1 MNRAWCF
8 DTYDDPRRY
17 VREAEADHVRL
28 SKMERAARSAD
39 KATQAVNPGR
49 TLENSASLIDRA
61 RKRLDAFI
69 NRQRDAGKGAEEVSD
84 AWSRTEGLIRKAL
97 AVFSV
102 AAVKGKIQKAL
113 EEFSNQYNAEVQLGV
128 VMKNAGMDQ
137 KAFDAIRDR
146 ASALESKTTFG
157 GDTFVAGAAELG
169 TYLKDPE
176 ALSAAMGT
184 LANYAAGMGGPSVDQ
199 SQMVEY
205 ATQLGKALDGTY
217 DGLKKKGFE
226 LTEAQQKIIETG
238 TDMEKVAVIN
248 DVINQSWKGLAESYA
263 NTPTGK
269 IEQFKNKIGQ
279 LYEAAGQ
286 KLVGGVMRLLTAVT
300 NLLDTIQNTG
310 ALDGVCVALN
320 VIMGLLSYAATAVSW
335 IAQVV
340 VDNWPTVS
348 AILTAIAIV
357 LLPAMIS
364 RLWATVAPVLAQAA
378 AWALA
383 NAPLIMMIALVA
395 LLISAAMD
403 AGVTIEDVVGFVGG
417 LLGGLYAFGYNLIAD
432 IWNFIATFAEFFAN
446 VFVDPIGSIERLF
459 LGLADSVLG
468 VLETIANAID
478 AVFGSSLSDAV
489 GNWRSGLQA
498 KIEASYGENAVRYD
512 RMEKIDT
519 ASTAAAWST
528 GAKGIANNLSQITG
542 KLDSLTSSW
551 DVSRSTGTINGGD
564 LDSVGSVGKIDSDV
578 NIADEDL
585 KFLRD
590 VAEMRYVQNFVTLTP
605 TVAMD
610 AQISERVDLDDVV
623 SAIERKLEGEFIAA
637 AEGVYN

>member
-1 MNRAWCF
+1 MTIRDGMSAKLKRITSAF
-8 DTYDDPRRY
+8 Q
-17 VREAEADHVRL
+17 
-28 SKMERAARSAD
+28 KMERAARSAD

-102 AAVKGKIQKAL
+102 AAVKGQIQKAL

-146 ASALESKTTFG
+146 ASELESKTTFG

-226 LTEAQQKIIETG
+226 LSEAQQKIIETG

-300 NLLDTIQNTG
+300 SLLDTLQNTG
-310 ALDGVCVALN
+310 ALDGVCVVLN
-320 VIMGLLSYAATAVSW
+320 VIMGLLGYAATAVSW

-340 VDNWPTVS
+340 VDNWTTVS

-364 RLWATVAPVLAQAA
+364 RLWATV
-378 AWALA
+378 ALA

>member
-1 MNRAWCF
+1 MTIRDGMSAKLKRITSAF
-8 DTYDDPRRY
+8 Q
-17 VREAEADHVRL
+17 
-28 SKMERAARSAD
+28 KMERAARSAD

-84 AWSRTEGLIRKAL
+84 AWSRTEVLIKKAL

-102 AAVKGKIQKAL
+102 AAVKGQIQKAL

-248 DVINQSWKGLAESYA
+248 DVINQSWAGLAESYA

-320 VIMGLLSYAATAVSW
+320 VVMGLLGYAATAVSW
-335 IAQVV
+335 IVQV
-340 VDNWPTVS
+340 
-348 AILTAIAIV
+348 
-357 LLPAMIS
+357 
-364 RLWATVAPVLAQAA
+364 
-378 AWALA
+378 
-383 NAPLIMMIALVA
+383 
-395 LLISAAMD
+395 ISAAMD

-610 AQISERVDLDDVV
+610 AQISERMDLDDVV

>member
-1 MNRAWCF
+1 MTIRDGMSAKLKRITSAF
-8 DTYDDPRRY
+8 Q
-17 VREAEADHVRL
+17 
-28 SKMERAARSAD
+28 KMERAARSAD

-84 AWSRTEGLIRKAL
+84 AWSRTEGLIKKAL

-102 AAVKGKIQKAL
+102 AAVKGQIQKAL

-300 NLLDTIQNTG
+300 NLLDTLQNTG
-310 ALDGVCVALN
+310 ALDGVCVVLN
-320 VIMGLLSYAATAVSW
+320 VIMGLLGYAATAVSW

-364 RLWATVAPVLAQAA
+364 RLLATAA

-403 AGVTIEDVVGFVGG
+403 AGATIEDVVGFVGG

-551 DVSRSTGTINGGD
+551 DVSRSTGTINGGV

>member
-1 MNRAWCF
+1 MTIRDGMSAKLKRITSAF
-8 DTYDDPRRY
+8 Q
-17 VREAEADHVRL
+17 
-28 SKMERAARSAD
+28 KMERAARSAD

-84 AWSRTEGLIRKAL
+84 AWSRTEVLIRKAL

-102 AAVKGKIQKAL
+102 AAVKGQIQKAL

-146 ASALESKTTFG
+146 ASKLESKTTFG

-226 LTEAQQKIIETG
+226 LSEAQQKIIETG

-300 NLLDTIQNTG
+300 NLLDTLQNTG
-310 ALDGVCVALN
+310 ALDGVCVVLN
-320 VIMGLLSYAATAVSW
+320 VIMGLLGYAATAVSW
-335 IAQVV
+335 I
-340 VDNWPTVS
+340 
-348 AILTAIAIV
+348 
-357 LLPAMIS
+357 
-364 RLWATVAPVLAQAA
+364 
-378 AWALA
+378 
-383 NAPLIMMIALVA
+383 A

>member
-1 MNRAWCF
+1 MTIRDGMSAKLKRITSAF
-8 DTYDDPRRY
+8 Q
-17 VREAEADHVRL
+17 
-28 SKMERAARSAD
+28 KMERAARSAD

-102 AAVKGKIQKAL
+102 AAVKGQIQKAL

-128 VMKNAGMDQ
+128 VMKNAGMNQ

-146 ASALESKTTFG
+146 ASELESKTTFG

-169 TYLKDPE
+169 TYLKDPK
-176 ALSAAMGT
+176 ALSTAMGT

-226 LTEAQQKIIETG
+226 LSEAQQKIIETG

-300 NLLDTIQNTG
+300 NLLDTLQNTG

-320 VIMGLLSYAATAVSW
+320 VIMGLLGYAATAVSW

-364 RLWATVAPVLAQAA
+364 RLLATAA

-403 AGVTIEDVVGFVGG
+403 AGATIEDVVGFVGG
-417 LLGGLYAFGYNLIAD
+417 LLGGLYAFGYNLVAD
-432 IWNFIATFAEFFAN
+432 IWNFIAAFAEFFAN

>member
-1 MNRAWCF
+1 MTIRDGMSAKLKRITSAF
-8 DTYDDPRRY
+8 Q
-17 VREAEADHVRL
+17 
-28 SKMERAARSAD
+28 KMERAARSAD

-84 AWSRTEGLIRKAL
+84 AWSRTEGLIKKAL

-102 AAVKGKIQKAL
+102 AAVKGQIQKAL

-300 NLLDTIQNTG
+300 NLLDTLQNTG
-310 ALDGVCVALN
+310 ALDGVCVVLN
-320 VIMGLLSYAATAVSW
+320 VIMGLLGYAATAVSW

-340 VDNWPTVS
+340 VDNWATVS

-364 RLWATVAPVLAQAA
+364 RLWATVA
-378 AWALA
+378 LA

-403 AGVTIEDVVGFVGG
+403 AGATIEDVVGFVGG

-590 VAEMRYVQNFVTLTP
+590 VAEMRYVQNFVTLAP

>member
-1 MNRAWCF
+1 MTIRDGMSAKLKRITSAF
-8 DTYDDPRRY
+8 Q
-17 VREAEADHVRL
+17 
-28 SKMERAARSAD
+28 KMERAARSAD

-102 AAVKGKIQKAL
+102 AAVKGQIQKAL

-146 ASALESKTTFG
+146 ASELESKTTFG

-169 TYLKDPE
+169 TYLKDPK

-226 LTEAQQKIIETG
+226 LSEAQQKIIETG

-300 NLLDTIQNTG
+300 NLLDTLQNTG
-310 ALDGVCVALN
+310 ALDGVCVVLN
-320 VIMGLLSYAATAVSW
+320 VIMGLLGYAATAVSW

-364 RLWATVAPVLAQAA
+364 RLWATVAPV
-378 AWALA
+378 
-383 NAPLIMMIALVA
+383 IMMIALVA

-432 IWNFIATFAEFFAN
+432 IRNFIATFAEFFAN
-446 VFVDPIGSIERLF
+446 VFVDPIGSIKRLF

>member
-1 MNRAWCF
+1 MTIRDGMSAKLKRITSAF
-8 DTYDDPRRY
+8 Q
-17 VREAEADHVRL
+17 
-28 SKMERAARSAD
+28 KMERAARSAD

-102 AAVKGKIQKAL
+102 AAVKGQIQKTL

-248 DVINQSWKGLAESYA
+248 DVINQSWAGLAESYA

-300 NLLDTIQNTG
+300 NLLDTLQNTG
-310 ALDGVCVALN
+310 ALDGVCVVLN
-320 VIMGLLSYAATAVSW
+320 VIMGLLGYAATAVSW

-378 AWALA
+378 AC
-383 NAPLIMMIALVA
+383 IMMIALVA

-551 DVSRSTGTINGGD
+551 GVSRSTGTINGGD

>member
-1 MNRAWCF
+1 MTIRDGMSAKLKRITSAF
-8 DTYDDPRRY
+8 Q
-17 VREAEADHVRL
+17 
-28 SKMERAARSAD
+28 KMERAARSAD

-49 TLENSASLIDRA
+49 TLNDSASLIDRA

-69 NRQRDAGKGAEEVSD
+69 NRQKDAGKGADEVSD
-84 AWSRTEGLIRKAL
+84 AWSKTEGLIKKAM

-102 AAVKGKIQKAL
+102 AAVTGQIQKAID
-113 EEFSNQYNAEVQLGV
+113 EFSTQYNAEVQLGV
-128 VMKNAGMDQ
+128 VMKNATMAQG
-137 KAFDAIRDR
+137 AFDSLLAR
-146 ASALESKTTFG
+146 ADELEKTTTFG

-169 TYLKDPE
+169 TYLSDPE

-199 SQMVEY
+199 AQMVEY

-248 DVINQSWKGLAESYA
+248 DVINQSWAGLAESYA
-263 NTPTGK
+263 NTPAGK

-286 KLVGGVMRLLTAVT
+286 KLVGGVMRLLTAVNT
-300 NLLDTIQNTG
+300 LLDTMQNS
-310 ALDGVCVALN
+310 AILDAVCVGLN
-320 VIMGLLSYAATAVSW
+320 VIMGLLGYAATGAAW

-340 VDNWPTVS
+340 TDNWPTIS

-357 LLPAMIS
+357 LLPVMIS
-364 RLWATVAPVLAQAA
+364 HLWATVAPVLAQAA

-383 NAPLIMMIALVA
+383 NAPLIMMIGLVA
-395 LLISAAMD
+395 LLLMAAME

-446 VFVDPIGSIERLF
+446 VFNDPIGSIERLF

-478 AVFGSSLSDAV
+478 AVFGSSLSDTV

-498 KIEASYGENAVRYD
+498 KIDASYGENAVRYD

-519 ASTAAAWST
+519 ATTAASWST

-542 KLDSLTSSW
+542 KLDTLTSSW
-551 DVSRSTGTINGGD
+551 DASNATLAGGN
-564 LDSVGSVGKIDSDV
+564 LDSVDSVGQIDSDV

-605 TVAMD
+605 TIAMD
-610 AQISERVDLDDVV
+610 AQISERVDLDEVV
-623 SAIERKLEGEFIAA
+623 GAIERKLENEFIAA

>member
-1 MNRAWCF
+1 MTIRDGMSAKLKRITSAF
-8 DTYDDPRRY
+8 Q
-17 VREAEADHVRL
+17 
-28 SKMERAARSAD
+28 KMERAARSAD

-69 NRQRDAGKGAEEVSD
+69 NRQRDAGRGAEEVSD

-102 AAVKGKIQKAL
+102 AAVKGQIQKAL

-146 ASALESKTTFG
+146 ASELESKTTFG

-300 NLLDTIQNTG
+300 NLLDTLQNTG
-310 ALDGVCVALN
+310 ALDGVCVVLN
-320 VIMGLLSYAATAVSW
+320 VIMGLLGYAATAVSW

-340 VDNWPTVS
+340 VDK
-348 AILTAIAIV
+348 
-357 LLPAMIS
+357 
-364 RLWATVAPVLAQAA
+364 
-378 AWALA
+378 
-383 NAPLIMMIALVA
+383 MIALVA

>member
-1 MNRAWCF
+1 MTIRDGMSAKLKRITSAF
-8 DTYDDPRRY
+8 Q
-17 VREAEADHVRL
+17 
-28 SKMERAARSAD
+28 KMERAARSAD

-84 AWSRTEGLIRKAL
+84 AWSRTEGLIKKAL

-102 AAVKGKIQKAL
+102 AAVKGQIQKAL

-300 NLLDTIQNTG
+300 NLLDTLQNTG
-310 ALDGVCVALN
+310 ALDGVCVVLN
-320 VIMGLLSYAATAVSW
+320 VIMGLLGYAATAVSW

-340 VDNWPTVS
+340 VDNWATVS

-364 RLWATVAPVLAQAA
+364 RLWATV
-378 AWALA
+378 ALA

-590 VAEMRYVQNFVTLTP
+590 VAEMRYVQNFVTLAP

>member
-1 MNRAWCF
+1 MTIRDGMSAKLKRITSAF
-8 DTYDDPRRY
+8 Q
-17 VREAEADHVRL
+17 
-28 SKMERAARSAD
+28 KMERAARSAD

-102 AAVKGKIQKAL
+102 AAVKGQIQKAL

-248 DVINQSWKGLAESYA
+248 DVINQSWAGLAESYA

-320 VIMGLLSYAATAVSW
+320 VVMGLLGYVATAVSW

-340 VDNWPTVS
+340 VDNWSTVS

-364 RLWATVAPVLAQAA
+364 RLWATVALV
-378 AWALA
+378 
-383 NAPLIMMIALVA
+383 NAPLVLAIALVA
-395 LLISAAMD
+395 LLIRAAMD

-478 AVFGSSLSDAV
+478 AVFGSSLSDTV

-564 LDSVGSVGKIDSDV
+564 LDSVGSVGRIDSDV

-623 SAIERKLEGEFIAA
+623 SAIERKLEGEFVAA

>member
-1 MNRAWCF
+1 MTIRDGMSAKLKRITSAF
-8 DTYDDPRRY
+8 Q
-17 VREAEADHVRL
+17 
-28 SKMERAARSAD
+28 KMERAARSAD

-102 AAVKGKIQKAL
+102 AAVKGQIQKAL

-146 ASALESKTTFG
+146 ASELESKTTFG

-169 TYLKDPE
+169 TYLKDPK

-226 LTEAQQKIIETG
+226 LSEAQQKIIETG

-320 VIMGLLSYAATAVSW
+320 VVMGLLGYAATAVSW

-364 RLWATVAPVLAQAA
+364 RLWATV
-378 AWALA
+378 ALA

>member
-1 MNRAWCF
+1 MTIRDGMSAKLKRITSAF
-8 DTYDDPRRY
+8 Q
-17 VREAEADHVRL
+17 
-28 SKMERAARSAD
+28 KMERAARSAD

-84 AWSRTEGLIRKAL
+84 AWSRTEDLIKKAL

-102 AAVKGKIQKAL
+102 AAVKGQIQKAL

-300 NLLDTIQNTG
+300 NLLDTLQNTG
-310 ALDGVCVALN
+310 ALDGVCVVLN
-320 VIMGLLSYAATAVSW
+320 VIMGLLGYAATAVSW

-340 VDNWPTVS
+340 VDNWSTVS

-364 RLWATVAPVLAQAA
+364 RLWATV
-378 AWALA
+378 ALA

>member
-1 MNRAWCF
+1 MTIRDGMSAKLKRITSAF
-8 DTYDDPRRY
+8 Q
-17 VREAEADHVRL
+17 
-28 SKMERAARSAD
+28 KMERAARSAD

-84 AWSRTEGLIRKAL
+84 AWSRTEVLIRKAL

-102 AAVKGKIQKAL
+102 AAVKGQIQKAL

-146 ASALESKTTFG
+146 ASELESKTTFG

-169 TYLKDPE
+169 TYLKDPK

-226 LTEAQQKIIETG
+226 LSEAQQKIIETG

-300 NLLDTIQNTG
+300 NLLDTLQNTG
-310 ALDGVCVALN
+310 ALDGVCVVLN
-320 VIMGLLSYAATAVSW
+320 VIMGLLGYAATAVSW

-357 LLPAMIS
+357 L
-364 RLWATVAPVLAQAA
+364 
-378 AWALA
+378 
-383 NAPLIMMIALVA
+383 
-395 LLISAAMD
+395 
-403 AGVTIEDVVGFVGG
+403 EDVVGFVGG

-446 VFVDPIGSIERLF
+446 VFVDPIGSIKRLF

>member
-1 MNRAWCF
+1 MTIRDGMSAKLKRITSAF
-8 DTYDDPRRY
+8 Q
-17 VREAEADHVRL
+17 
-28 SKMERAARSAD
+28 KMERAARSAD

-97 AVFSV
+97 AVFLV
-102 AAVKGKIQKAL
+102 AAVKGQIQKAL

-146 ASALESKTTFG
+146 ASELESKTTFG

-169 TYLKDPE
+169 TYLKDPK

-226 LTEAQQKIIETG
+226 LSEAQQKIIETG

-300 NLLDTIQNTG
+300 NLLDTLQNTG
-310 ALDGVCVALN
+310 ALDGVCAVLN
-320 VIMGLLSYAATAVSW
+320 VIMGLLGYAATAVSW

-364 RLWATVAPVLAQAA
+364 RLWATV
-378 AWALA
+378 ALA

>member
-1 MNRAWCF
+1 MMIRDGMSAKLKRITSAF
-8 DTYDDPRRY
+8 Q
-17 VREAEADHVRL
+17 
-28 SKMERAARSAD
+28 KMERAARSAD

-84 AWSRTEGLIRKAL
+84 AWSRTEGLIKKAL

-102 AAVKGKIQKAL
+102 AAVKGQIQKAL

-300 NLLDTIQNTG
+300 NLLDTLQNTG
-310 ALDGVCVALN
+310 ALDGVCVVLN
-320 VIMGLLSYAATAVSW
+320 VIMGLLGYAATAVSW

-340 VDNWPTVS
+340 VDNWATVS

-364 RLWATVAPVLAQAA
+364 RLLATV
-378 AWALA
+378 ALA

>member
-1 MNRAWCF
+1 MTIRDGMSAKLKRITSAF
-8 DTYDDPRRY
+8 Q
-17 VREAEADHVRL
+17 
-28 SKMERAARSAD
+28 KMERAARSAD

-102 AAVKGKIQKAL
+102 AAVKGQIQKAL

-146 ASALESKTTFG
+146 ASELESKTTFG

-169 TYLKDPE
+169 TYLKDPK

-226 LTEAQQKIIETG
+226 LSEAQQKIIETG

-310 ALDGVCVALN
+310 ALDGVCVVLN
-320 VIMGLLSYAATAVSW
+320 VIMGLLGYAATAVSW
-335 IAQVV
+335 IAQVIA
-340 VDNWPTVS
+340 DNWPTVS

-364 RLWATVAPVLAQAA
+364 RLWATVA
-378 AWALA
+378 LA

-395 LLISAAMD
+395 LLISAAME

>member
-1 MNRAWCF
+1 MTIRDGMSAKLKRITSAF
-8 DTYDDPRRY
+8 Q
-17 VREAEADHVRL
+17 
-28 SKMERAARSAD
+28 KMERAARSAD

-84 AWSRTEGLIRKAL
+84 AWSRTEGLIKKAL

-102 AAVKGKIQKAL
+102 AAVKGQIQKAL

-226 LTEAQQKIIETG
+226 LSEAQQKIIETG

-300 NLLDTIQNTG
+300 NLLDTLQNTG
-310 ALDGVCVALN
+310 ALDGVCVVLN
-320 VIMGLLSYAATAVSW
+320 VIMGLLGYAATAVSW

-340 VDNWPTVS
+340 VANWPTVS

-446 VFVDPIGSIERLF
+446 VFTDPIGSIERLF

-551 DVSRSTGTINGGD
+551 DVSRSTGAINGGD

>member
-1 MNRAWCF
+1 MTIRDGMSAKLKRITSAF
-8 DTYDDPRRY
+8 Q
-17 VREAEADHVRL
+17 
-28 SKMERAARSAD
+28 KMERAARSAD

-84 AWSRTEGLIRKAL
+84 AWSRTEGLIKKAL
-97 AVFSV
+97 AVFLV
-102 AAVKGKIQKAL
+102 AAVKGQIQKAL

-128 VMKNAGMDQ
+128 VMKNASMDQ

-310 ALDGVCVALN
+310 VLDGVCVVLN
-320 VIMGLLSYAATAVSW
+320 VIMGLLGYAATAVSW

-348 AILTAIAIV
+348 AILTAIA
-357 LLPAMIS
+357 
-364 RLWATVAPVLAQAA
+364 
-378 AWALA
+378 
-383 NAPLIMMIALVA
+383 
-395 LLISAAMD
+395 D
-403 AGVTIEDVVGFVGG
+403 GVGFVGG

-478 AVFGSSLSDAV
+478 AVFRSSLSDAV

>member
-1 MNRAWCF
+1 MTIRDGMSAKLKRITSAF
-8 DTYDDPRRY
+8 Q
-17 VREAEADHVRL
+17 
-28 SKMERAARSAD
+28 KMERAARSAD

-84 AWSRTEGLIRKAL
+84 AWSRTEGLIKKAL

-102 AAVKGKIQKAL
+102 AAVKGQIQKAL

-300 NLLDTIQNTG
+300 NLLDTLQNTG
-310 ALDGVCVALN
+310 ALDGVCVVLN
-320 VIMGLLSYAATAVSW
+320 VIMGLLGYAATAVSW

-364 RLWATVAPVLAQAA
+364 RLWATV
-378 AWALA
+378 ALA

>member
-1 MNRAWCF
+1 MTIRDGMSAKLKRITSAF
-8 DTYDDPRRY
+8 Q
-17 VREAEADHVRL
+17 
-28 SKMERAARSAD
+28 KMERAARSAD

-102 AAVKGKIQKAL
+102 AAVKGQIQKAL

-146 ASALESKTTFG
+146 ASELESKTTFG

-169 TYLKDPE
+169 TYLKDPK

-226 LTEAQQKIIETG
+226 LSEAQQKIIETG

-300 NLLDTIQNTG
+300 NLLDTLQNTG
-310 ALDGVCVALN
+310 ALDGVCVVLN
-320 VIMGLLSYAATAVSW
+320 VIMGLLGYAATAVSW

-340 VDNWPTVS
+340 VDNWHTVS

-364 RLWATVAPVLAQAA
+364 RLLATVAL
-378 AWALA
+378 WALA

-551 DVSRSTGTINGGD
+551 DVSRATGAINGGD

>member
-1 MNRAWCF
+1 MTIRDGMSAKLKRITSAF
-8 DTYDDPRRY
+8 Q
-17 VREAEADHVRL
+17 
-28 SKMERAARSAD
+28 KMERAARSAD

-84 AWSRTEGLIRKAL
+84 AWSRTEGLIKKAL

-102 AAVKGKIQKAL
+102 AAVKGQIQKAL

-300 NLLDTIQNTG
+300 NLLDTLQNTG
-310 ALDGVCVALN
+310 ALDGVCVVLN
-320 VIMGLLSYAATAVSW
+320 VIMGLLGYAATAVSW
-335 IAQVV
+335 IAQV
-340 VDNWPTVS
+340 
-348 AILTAIAIV
+348 
-357 LLPAMIS
+357 
-364 RLWATVAPVLAQAA
+364 
-378 AWALA
+378 
-383 NAPLIMMIALVA
+383 
-395 LLISAAMD
+395 ISAAMD

>member
-1 MNRAWCF
+1 MTIRDGMSAKLKRITSAF
-8 DTYDDPRRY
+8 Q
-17 VREAEADHVRL
+17 
-28 SKMERAARSAD
+28 KMERAARSAD

-84 AWSRTEGLIRKAL
+84 AWSRTEGLIKKGL

-102 AAVKGKIQKAL
+102 AAVKGQIQKAL

-300 NLLDTIQNTG
+300 NLLDTLQNTG
-310 ALDGVCVALN
+310 ALDGVCVVLN
-320 VIMGLLSYAATAVSW
+320 VIMGLLGYAATAVSW

-357 LLPAMIS
+357 LPAMIS
-364 RLWATVAPVLAQAA
+364 RLWATVAPVQAQAA
-378 AWALA
+378 AWA
-383 NAPLIMMIALVA
+383 MMIALVA

>member
-1 MNRAWCF
+1 MTIRDGMSAKLKRITSAF
-8 DTYDDPRRY
+8 Q
-17 VREAEADHVRL
+17 
-28 SKMERAARSAD
+28 KMERAARSAD

-49 TLENSASLIDRA
+49 TLNDSASLIDRA

-69 NRQRDAGKGAEEVSD
+69 NRQKDAGKGADEVSD
-84 AWSRTEGLIRKAL
+84 AWSKTEGLIKKAM
-97 AVFSV
+97 AVSAV
-102 AAVKGKIQKAL
+102 AAVAGQIQKAID
-113 EEFSNQYNAEVQLGV
+113 EFSTQYNAEVQLGV

-137 KAFDAIRDR
+137 GAFDSLLAR
-146 ASALESKTTFG
+146 ADELEKTTTFG

-169 TYLKDPE
+169 TYLSDPE

-199 SQMVEY
+199 AQMVEY

-248 DVINQSWKGLAESYA
+248 DVINQSWAGLAESYA
-263 NTPTGK
+263 NTPAGK

-286 KLVGGVMRLLTAVT
+286 KLVGGVMRLLTAVNT
-300 NLLDTIQNTG
+300 LLDTMQNS
-310 ALDGVCVALN
+310 AILDAVCVGLN
-320 VIMGLLSYAATAVSW
+320 VIMGLLGYAATGAAW

-340 VDNWPTVS
+340 TDNWPTIS

-357 LLPAMIS
+357 LLPVMIS
-364 RLWATVAPVLAQAA
+364 HLWATVAPVLAHAA

-383 NAPLIMMIALVA
+383 NAPLIMMIDLVA
-395 LLISAAMD
+395 LLLMAAME

-446 VFVDPIGSIERLF
+446 VFNDPIGSIERLF

-478 AVFGSSLSDAV
+478 AVFGSSLSDTV

-498 KIEASYGENAVRYD
+498 KIDASYGENAVRYD

-519 ASTAAAWST
+519 ATTAASWST

-542 KLDSLTSSW
+542 KLDTLTSSW
-551 DVSRSTGTINGGD
+551 DVSNATLAGGN
-564 LDSVGSVGKIDSDV
+564 LDSVDSVGQIDSDV

-610 AQISERVDLDDVV
+610 AQISERVDLDEVV
-623 SAIERKLEGEFIAA
+623 GAIERKLENEFIAA

>member
-1 MNRAWCF
+1 MTIRDGMSAKLKRITSAF
-8 DTYDDPRRY
+8 Q
-17 VREAEADHVRL
+17 
-28 SKMERAARSAD
+28 KMERAARSAD

-84 AWSRTEGLIRKAL
+84 AWSRTEGLTKKAL

-102 AAVKGKIQKAL
+102 AAVKGQIQKAL

-169 TYLKDPE
+169 TYLKDPK

-248 DVINQSWKGLAESYA
+248 DVINQSWAGLAESYA

-310 ALDGVCVALN
+310 ALDDVCVVLN
-320 VIMGLLSYAATAVSW
+320 VIMGLLGYAATAVSW
-335 IAQVV
+335 IAQAVA
-340 VDNWPTVS
+340 DNWPTVS

-357 LLPAMIS
+357 LLPAMIF
-364 RLWATVAPVLAQAA
+364 RLWATVAPVLA
-378 AWALA
+378 A
-383 NAPLIMMIALVA
+383 NAALIMMIALVA
-395 LLISAAMD
+395 LLISAAME
-403 AGVTIEDVVGFVGG
+403 AGATIEDVVGFVGG

>member
-1 MNRAWCF
+1 M
-8 DTYDDPRRY
+8 
-17 VREAEADHVRL
+17 
-28 SKMERAARSAD
+28 
-39 KATQAVNPGR
+39 
-49 TLENSASLIDRA
+49 
-61 RKRLDAFI
+61 
-69 NRQRDAGKGAEEVSD
+69 
-84 AWSRTEGLIRKAL
+84 
-97 AVFSV
+97 
-102 AAVKGKIQKAL
+102 
-113 EEFSNQYNAEVQLGV
+113 
-128 VMKNAGMDQ
+128 
-137 KAFDAIRDR
+137 
-146 ASALESKTTFG
+146 
-157 GDTFVAGAAELG
+157 
-169 TYLKDPE
+169 
-176 ALSAAMGT
+176 
-184 LANYAAGMGGPSVDQ
+184 
-199 SQMVEY
+199 
-205 ATQLGKALDGTY
+205 
-217 DGLKKKGFE
+217 
-226 LTEAQQKIIETG
+226 
-238 TDMEKVAVIN
+238 
-248 DVINQSWKGLAESYA
+248 
-263 NTPTGK
+263 
-269 IEQFKNKIGQ
+269 
-279 LYEAAGQ
+279 
-286 KLVGGVMRLLTAVT
+286 
-300 NLLDTIQNTG
+300 
-310 ALDGVCVALN
+310 
-320 VIMGLLSYAATAVSW
+320 
-335 IAQVV
+335 V

-395 LLISAAMD
+395 LRISAAMD

-498 KIEASYGENAVRYD
+498 KIEASYGENAVCYD

-605 TVAMD
+605 TVAVE
-610 AQISERVDLDDVV
+610 AQISEKVDVDEVV
-623 SAIERKLEGEFIAA
+623 ERIESKLEDEFTAA

>member
-1 MNRAWCF
+1 MTIRDGMSAKLKRITSAF
-8 DTYDDPRRY
+8 Q
-17 VREAEADHVRL
+17 
-28 SKMERAARSAD
+28 KMERAARSAD

-84 AWSRTEGLIRKAL
+84 AWSRTEGLIRRAL

-102 AAVKGKIQKAL
+102 AAVKGQIQKAL

-146 ASALESKTTFG
+146 ASELESKTTFG

-169 TYLKDPE
+169 TYLKDPK

-226 LTEAQQKIIETG
+226 LSEAQQKIIETG

-300 NLLDTIQNTG
+300 NLLDTLQNTG
-310 ALDGVCVALN
+310 ALDGVCVVLN
-320 VIMGLLSYAATAVSW
+320 VIMGLLGYAATAVSW

-512 RMEKIDT
+512 RMEKTDT
-519 ASTAAAWST
+519 ASTAVAWST
-528 GAKGIANNLSQITG
+528 GAKWIANNLSQITG

-551 DVSRSTGTINGGD
+551 DVSRATGTINGGD

-578 NIADEDL
+578 NISDEDL

>member
-1 MNRAWCF
+1 MTIRDGMSAKLKRITSAF
-8 DTYDDPRRY
+8 Q
-17 VREAEADHVRL
+17 
-28 SKMERAARSAD
+28 KMERAARSAD

-102 AAVKGKIQKAL
+102 AAVKGQIQKAL

-300 NLLDTIQNTG
+300 NLLDTLQNTG
-310 ALDGVCVALN
+310 ALDGVCVVLN
-320 VIMGLLSYAATAVSW
+320 VIMGLLGYAATAVSW

-340 VDNWPTVS
+340 ADNWPTVS

-364 RLWATVAPVLAQAA
+364 RLRAT
-378 AWALA
+378 WALA

>member
-1 MNRAWCF
+1 MTIRDGMSAKLKRITSAF
-8 DTYDDPRRY
+8 Q
-17 VREAEADHVRL
+17 
-28 SKMERAARSAD
+28 KMERAARSAD

-69 NRQRDAGKGAEEVSD
+69 NRQRDAGRGAEEVSD
-84 AWSRTEGLIRKAL
+84 AWSRTEGPIRKAL

-102 AAVKGKIQKAL
+102 AAVKGQIQKAL

-146 ASALESKTTFG
+146 ASELESKTTFG

-184 LANYAAGMGGPSVDQ
+184 LSNYAAGMGGPSVDQ

-300 NLLDTIQNTG
+300 NLLDTLQNTG

-320 VIMGLLSYAATAVSW
+320 VVMGLLGYAATAVSW

-340 VDNWPTVS
+340 VDNWSTVS

-364 RLWATVAPVLAQAA
+364 RLWATVALV
-378 AWALA
+378 

>member
-1 MNRAWCF
+1 MTIRDGMTSKLNRIFQAVSRTNRALETT
-8 DTYDDPRRY
+8 D
-17 VREAEADHVRL
+17 AL
-28 SKMERAARSAD
+28 SD
-39 KATQAVNPGR
+39 QVNPGA
-49 TLENSASLIDRA
+49 NFDRA
-61 RKRLDAFI
+61 ASAAGRASGQVDNFN
-69 NRQRDAGKGAEEVSD
+69 NRQRQSEEGARKVAS
-84 AWSRTEGLIRKAL
+84 AWGLVKKAIGSAL

-102 AAVKGKIQKAL
+102 AAVKGQIQKAL

-146 ASALESKTTFG
+146 ASELESKTTFG

-169 TYLKDPE
+169 TYLKDPK

-226 LTEAQQKIIETG
+226 LSEAQQKIIETG

-263 NTPTGK
+263 NTPNGK

-300 NLLDTIQNTG
+300 NLLDTLQNTG
-310 ALDGVCVALN
+310 ALDGVCVVLN
-320 VIMGLLSYAATAVSW
+320 VIMGLLGYAATAVSW

-489 GNWRSGLQA
+489 GNW
-498 KIEASYGENAVRYD
+498 
-512 RMEKIDT
+512 
-519 ASTAAAWST
+519 
-528 GAKGIANNLSQITG
+528 
-542 KLDSLTSSW
+542 
-551 DVSRSTGTINGGD
+551 
-564 LDSVGSVGKIDSDV
+564 
-578 NIADEDL
+578 
-585 KFLRD
+585 
-590 VAEMRYVQNFVTLTP
+590 
-605 TVAMD
+605 
-610 AQISERVDLDDVV
+610 
-623 SAIERKLEGEFIAA
+623 
-637 AEGVYN
+637 

>member
-1 MNRAWCF
+1 MTIRDGMSAKLKRITSAF
-8 DTYDDPRRY
+8 Q
-17 VREAEADHVRL
+17 
-28 SKMERAARSAD
+28 KMERAARSAD

-84 AWSRTEGLIRKAL
+84 AWSRTEGLIRRAL

-102 AAVKGKIQKAL
+102 AAVKGQIQKAL

-146 ASALESKTTFG
+146 ASELESKTTFG

-169 TYLKDPE
+169 TYLKDPK

-226 LTEAQQKIIETG
+226 LSEAQQKIIETG

-300 NLLDTIQNTG
+300 NLLDTLQNTG
-310 ALDGVCVALN
+310 ALDGVCVVLN
-320 VIMGLLSYAATAVSW
+320 VIMGLLGYAATAVSW

-378 AWALA
+378 AW
-383 NAPLIMMIALVA
+383 A

-551 DVSRSTGTINGGD
+551 DVSRATGTINGGD

-578 NIADEDL
+578 NISDEDL